1 MALRRTKAW
10 GELLQRVNE
19 TFLTRRCYSP
29 ASYGEVQMLR
39 RHIRDK
45 SIVEPFPRLFAPGDA
60 WEQLARLDQERYVI
74 RGYAWAHPNA
84 VFCSLSAAV
93 MHGLPVSYSLLGT
106 LHLYASSPSQRGGKR
121 VEMRYRQHPS
131 CVKIDGVSVASLV
144 EATVDCLC
152 ACDFEDSLAIADGCL
167 RIARADASYLQR
179 EVERLAHGCKGVEK
193 ARHVARWADGRAESG
208 GESIARAVMIRA
220 GLPPTD
226 IQRAF
231 DDPLEPRKSYRADFV
246 FELTDG
252 KTVLGEFDGRA
263 KYEDEQLRAGSST
276 IDVLL
281 KERQR
286 ESRLTLMD
294 VRIVRFN
301 WSDIRTPGRLEQMLA
316 AAGVTRAT
324 LAKP

>member
-45 SIVEPFPRLFAPGDA
+45 SIVEPFLRLFAPGDA

-84 VFCSLSAAV
+84 VFCSLNAAV

-131 CVKIDGVSVASLV
+131 CVKIDDVPVASLV

-167 RIARADASYLQR
+167 RIAR
-179 EVERLAHGCKGVEK
+179 GC
-193 ARHVARWADGRAESG
+193 
-208 GESIARAVMIRA
+208 
-220 GLPPTD
+220 
-226 IQRAF
+226 
-231 DDPLEPRKSYRADFV
+231 
-246 FELTDG
+246 EL
-252 KTVLGEFDGRA
+252 
-263 KYEDEQLRAGSST
+263 
-276 IDVLL
+276 
-281 KERQR
+281 
-286 ESRLTLMD
+286 
-294 VRIVRFN
+294 
-301 WSDIRTPGRLEQMLA
+301 LA
-316 AAGVTRAT
+316 AGGRGPRARMQGSREGAPRCTMGGWARRERRGVHSARCHDTRGAST
-324 LAKP
+324 D